1 MKKVLLHKVKNSKE
15 GFIQLISRGKFL
27 WCFLIVVFAFN
38 FKLTAAPK
46 DSLSNSIQSQPLYSI
61 IPGLV
66 ADEDEVRA
74 GLLFD
79 IERNAI
85 VWQKDMD
92 YAYPI
97 ASLTKM
103 MVGLLAMEDL
113 AAGNVC
119 LDDHIVVTRTF
130 KKKVSRRRYACVMSK
145 EEYSFEDLLKM
156 AMVASHNE
164 STMWIAKHCSGSVE
178 AFVARMNQKA
188 LDIGMIKTQYSN
200 TSGLPAV
207 YNELDNSSS
216 ASDMLKL
223 AQEVLKYPKMTEI
236 TSIPYAT
243 VFNGKGNNTYR
254 NHNGLVI
261 NYNQE
266 VDGIK
271 TGYTKAARFCLVA
284 TANRG
289 EHRMISIVFGVR
301 SPWIRNNIV
310 ASMLNSYYDAIR
322 IGRLG
327 DSSPDLTI
335 AKAYMDSVNQGLAT
349 ITPHVE
355 QRHVDSSEESYA
367 YSYKTITQKI
377 KKPFNVRRG
386 DNLGKI
392 ADRYN
397 VALSELKSWNKIKGS
412 TIHPGQHLFVYA
424 TVTKRIP
431 VKLVVD
437 PDEAYVD
444 NEKPVENSPECSTE
458 VTVESINANKD
469 SLLLNN
475 AKNVEV
481 SKQVLSK
488 AESKS
493 KVKVISNRSVKPTFI
508 YHLVQ
513 PGDTLWNIAQRY
525 QATVDQIKKV
535 NRMGRGTFIKSGQR
549 IKIPVKG

>member
-1 MKKVLLHKVKNSKE
+1 
-15 GFIQLISRGKFL
+15 
-27 WCFLIVVFAFN
+27 
-38 FKLTAAPK
+38 
-46 DSLSNSIQSQPLYSI
+46 
-61 IPGLV
+61 
-66 ADEDEVRA
+66 
-74 GLLFD
+74 
-79 IERNAI
+79 
-85 VWQKDMD
+85 
-92 YAYPI
+92 
-97 ASLTKM
+97 
-103 MVGLLAMEDL
+103 
-113 AAGNVC
+113 
-119 LDDHIVVTRTF
+119 
-130 KKKVSRRRYACVMSK
+130 
-145 EEYSFEDLLKM
+145 
-156 AMVASHNE
+156 
-164 STMWIAKHCSGSVE
+164 
-178 AFVARMNQKA
+178 
-188 LDIGMIKTQYSN
+188 
-200 TSGLPAV
+200 
-207 YNELDNSSS
+207 
-216 ASDMLKL
+216 MLKL

-327 DSSPDLTI
+327 DSYPDLTI

-377 KKPFNVRRG
+377 KKPFSVRRG

-475 AKNVEV
+475 EKNVEV

-488 AESKS
+488 AESRS
-493 KVKVISNRSVKPTFI
+493 KVKIISNRSVKPTFI